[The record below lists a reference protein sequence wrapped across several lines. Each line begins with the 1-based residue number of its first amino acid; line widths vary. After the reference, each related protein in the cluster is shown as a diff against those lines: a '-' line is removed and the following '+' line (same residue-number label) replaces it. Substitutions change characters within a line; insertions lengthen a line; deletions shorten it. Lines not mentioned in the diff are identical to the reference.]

1 MTEKFNVLKLLS
13 DMEDH
18 QFDRFMLVICFCW
31 LTGAVTCYLNSRL
44 EQETKVKM
52 AEIQGDK
59 AVKSK

>member
-1 MTEKFNVLKLLS
+1 
-13 DMEDH
+13 MEDH